1 MKIVIVGYGKMG
13 QAVEQEAE
21 KLSIPVSKIIN
32 SVEKIKEE
40 QFDDDE
46 VAIEFTEPGVCVENI
61 KLLTEKGVSVV
72 CGTTS
77 WHDKLSEV
85 EKVVKKHN
93 TALLYASN
101 FSIGVNAFYKILA
114 EAAKIFNDLEYYD
127 PMVYEAH
134 HKNKKDAPS
143 GTGQRAAEIL
153 VENIA
158 RKNKYVVG
166 NVNRALA
173 PEEFHVSSAR
183 CGTVIGD
190 HKVIFDSEYD
200 SIEVN
205 HFSKG
210 RRGYAL
216 GAVKCAQWLGNKKG
230 IFTMNDYL
238 RGL

>member
-13 QAVEQEAE
+13 KATEQEAAQ
-21 KLSIPVSKIIN
+21 LSIPVSKIIN
-32 SVEKIKEE
+32 SVEEINNS
-40 QFDDDE
+40 QFASDE
-46 VAIEFTEPGVCVENI
+46 VAIEFTAPSVCVENI

-85 EKVVKKHN
+85 EQMVKKHN
-93 TALLYASN
+93 TALFYAEN
-101 FSIGVNAFYKILA
+101 FSIGVNTFYRIVA
-114 EAAKIFNDLEYYD
+114 EAAKLFNGLSYYD
-127 PMVYEAH
+127 PMIYEAH

-143 GTGQRAAEIL
+143 GTAKKAAEVI

-158 RKNKYVVG
+158 RKDKYVIG

-173 PEEFHVSSAR
+173 PEEVHVSSAR

-216 GAVKCAQWLGNKKG
+216 GAVKCAEWIQNKKG
-230 IFTMNDYL
+230 VFTMNDYMK
-238 RGL
+238 GM